1 MERASPYSLVSTGL
15 LPASNRV
22 AVPLTTPIGPLPSK
36 LSVTGPK
43 LARPL
48 ASVVTVMLDVATRS
62 PSAKAKKPN
71 AARETSS
78 AA

>member
-1 MERASPYSLVSTGL
+1 MARTSPYSLVSTGL

-22 AVPLTTPIGPLPSK
+22 AVPLTTPMGPLLSK
-36 LSVTGPK
+36 VSVTGPK

-48 ASVVTVMLDVATRS
+48 ASVVTVTLEVATRS

-71 AARETSS
+71 AAREISS